1 MHRWVCFIP
10 GPSSGLPRL
19 DRQEADHLQRTRGCP
34 LGMREETMNQP
45 DDSLFIE
52 VPLRKC

>member
-1 MHRWVCFIP
+1 MHRWACFIP
-10 GPSSGLPRL
+10 GPSSRLPRL